1 MATHIKRKDKNK
13 SARLRSRRIPLFKL
27 TLPSFGK
34 GVPSVFFCSRERKR
48 GSKRKV
54 RKDQPITF
62 MAERQSMDSIRAAM
76 EGDRRRLPTAGPL
89 PTKPRAM
96 VFPPEGSLIKRLT
109 AVIWLKKHVA
119 APKMIPKE
127 RVICSRLVA
136 ALETMKETAAKT
148 PPVNSTTL
156 GPNRSMR
163 YPVKK
168 ARVLYV
174 SIVIERIEEMI
185 AREVSNSPSSGF
197 RKRPKDPRVP

>member
-1 MATHIKRKDKNK
+1 
-13 SARLRSRRIPLFKL
+13 
-27 TLPSFGK
+27 
-34 GVPSVFFCSRERKR
+34 
-48 GSKRKV
+48 
-54 RKDQPITF
+54 
-62 MAERQSMDSIRAAM
+62 
-76 EGDRRRLPTAGPL
+76 
-89 PTKPRAM
+89 
-96 VFPPEGSLIKRLT
+96 
-109 AVIWLKKHVA
+109 
-119 APKMIPKE
+119 MIPKE

-174 SIVIERIEEMI
+174 SIAIERIKEMI
-185 AREVSNSPSSGF
+185 PREVPNSPSSGF